1 VVGAG
6 TARPQAAKLVCAALF
21 SAWLSLIFSPHAMA
35 GRLPAPVKAAM
46 KHAGLP
52 PSSVGIWVQDVTRT
66 APALAHGAERPMS
79 PASTMKLL
87 TTYAGLELLGPAYTW
102 KTEVYANRPLAGGV
116 LDGDLLI
123 KGYGDPTLNLE
134 KFWLLLR
141 ELRSR
146 GVREIRGDLV
156 LDKSY
161 FAVAHQEPGT
171 FDNEPL
177 RAYNV
182 EPDALLVNFNVVR
195 LRLAPQAGKLQVAAD
210 PLPARLAIVNAVQL
224 DSSACGDWRSGI
236 TTVTRET
243 PDGITLDLG
252 GRYSADCGEKPLNL
266 SLLKNGHYVFG
277 LFQQL
282 WTELGGSI
290 VGNVRAG
297 PIPTDARLLASATS
311 PALAEVIR
319 DINKFSNNVMARQLY
334 LTIGAERAGPPGS
347 TANAAQALQGW
358 LGAKGMHFPELVVD
372 NGSGLSR
379 TERISPRHL
388 GMLLRAA
395 FDSPVF
401 GELESSLPIV
411 AVDGTMKKRLGEQTV
426 AGHAHIKTGS
436 LEGVKAIAGYVFDR
450 KGRRMAVV
458 CLINHPNAAAGQA
471 VQDALLQWVYARP

>member
-1 VVGAG
+1 M
-6 TARPQAAKLVCAALF
+6 TRPQTVKLVCAALF
-21 SAWLSLIFSPHAMA
+21 SAWLSLGFSPHAAA

-52 PSSVGIWVQDVTRT
+52 PDSVGIWVQDAARKTPT
-66 APALAHGAERPMS
+66 LAHEAERTMS
-79 PASTMKLL
+79 PASTMKLV
-87 TTYAGLELLGPAYTW
+87 TTYAALELLGPAYTW
-102 KTEVYANRPLAGGV
+102 KTEVYAHKPPAAGV
-116 LDGDLLI
+116 LDGDLFI
-123 KGYGDPTLNLE
+123 KGYGDPKLNLE
-134 KFWLLLR
+134 NFWLLLR

-146 GVREIRGDLV
+146 GIQTIRGDLV

-161 FAVAHQEPGT
+161 FEVAHQEPGT

-177 RAYNV
+177 RPYNV

-195 LRLAPQAGKLQVAAD
+195 LRLTPQAGKLNVAAD
-210 PLPARLAIVNAVQL
+210 PMPARLAIVNAVQI
-224 DSSACGDWRSGI
+224 DGSACGDWRSAI
-236 TTVTRET
+236 ATAVRET
-243 PDGITLDLG
+243 ADGVTLELG
-252 GRYSADCGEKPLNL
+252 GRYPAACGEKALNL
-266 SLLKNGHYVFG
+266 SLLENGHYVFG

-297 PIPTDARLLASATS
+297 AVPADAQLLATATS

-319 DINKFSNNVMARQLY
+319 DINKYSNNVMARQLY

-347 TANAAQALQGW
+347 TANAAQALQDW
-358 LGAKGMHFPELVVD
+358 LAAKRMDFPELVVD

-379 TERISPRHL
+379 NERISPHHL
-388 GMLLRAA
+388 GMLLLAA
-395 FDSPVF
+395 FASPVF
-401 GELESSLPIV
+401 AELESSLPIV
-411 AVDGTMKKRLGEQTV
+411 SVDGTMKKRLGEQTV

-436 LEGVKAIAGYVFDR
+436 LQGVKAIAGYVFDR

-458 CLINHPNAAAGQA
+458 CLINHPDAAAGQA

>member
-1 VVGAG
+1 M
-6 TARPQAAKLVCAALF
+6 TRPQAVKLVCAALF
-21 SAWLSLIFSPHAMA
+21 SAWLAFGFSTEAMA
-35 GRLPAPVKAAM
+35 GRLPAPVKAAL
-46 KHAGLP
+46 KQAQLP
-52 PSSVGIWVQDVTRT
+52 EDSVGVWVQDVTRP
-66 APALAHGAERPMS
+66 APALAHGAERSMN
-79 PASTMKLL
+79 PASAMKLL

-102 KTEVYANRPLAGGV
+102 KTEVYANKPPVAGV
-116 LDGDLLI
+116 LDGDLFI

-161 FAVAHQEPGT
+161 FDVAPRDPGA

-177 RAYNV
+177 RPYNV

-195 LRLAPQAGKLQVAAD
+195 LRLTPQAGKLHVAAD
-210 PLPARLAIVNAVQL
+210 PLPARLRIVESVQL
-224 DSSACGDWRSGI
+224 DGSACGDWRSGLS
-236 TTVTRET
+236 TAFEDT
-243 PDGITLDLG
+243 PEGLTLKLG
-252 GRYSADCGEKPLNL
+252 GRYSADCGEKTLNL
-266 SLLKNGHYVFG
+266 SLLKNGHYVFS
-277 LFQQL
+277 LFQSL

-290 VGNVRAG
+290 SGTVRAG
-297 PIPTDARLLASATS
+297 TVPADARLLATATS

-319 DINKFSNNVMARQLY
+319 DINKYSNNVMARQLY
-334 LTIGAERAGPPGS
+334 LTIGATRSGPPGS
-347 TANAAQALQGW
+347 TANAAQALQDW
-358 LGAKGMHFPELVVD
+358 LVAKRLDFPELVLD

-379 TERISPRHL
+379 NERISPRHL

-395 FDSPVF
+395 FMSPVF
-401 GELESSLPIV
+401 AELESSLPIA
-411 AVDGTMKKRLGEQTV
+411 AVDGTMKKRLGDQTV

-471 VQDALLQWVYARP
+471 VQDALLQWVYARQ

>member
-1 VVGAG
+1 M
-6 TARPQAAKLVCAALF
+6 TRPQAVKLVFAALF
-21 SAWLSLIFSPHAMA
+21 SAWLSLSFPLHAAA
-35 GRLPAPVKAAM
+35 GRLPAAVAAAM
-46 KHAGLP
+46 KHADLP
-52 PSSVGIWVQDVTRT
+52 ADSVGIWVQDATRKT
-66 APALAHGAERPMS
+66 PALAHQAERSMN

-102 KTEVYANRPLAGGV
+102 KTEVYANKPLAAGV
-116 LDGDLLI
+116 LDGDLFI
-123 KGYGDPTLNLE
+123 KGWGDPKLTLEN
-134 KFWLLLR
+134 FWLLLR

-146 GVREIRGDLV
+146 GVRTIRGDLV

-161 FAVAHQEPGT
+161 FDVAHQDPGA

-177 RAYNV
+177 RPYNV

-195 LRLAPQAGKLQVAAD
+195 LRLTPEAGRLSVAAD
-210 PLPARLAIVNAVQL
+210 PAPVRFEIVNTVQI
-224 DSSACGDWRSGI
+224 DAGACGDWRSAI
-236 TTVTRET
+236 TTEVRET
-243 PDGITLDLG
+243 ANGVTLALG
-252 GRYSADCGEKPLNL
+252 GRYSGACGEKMLNL

-290 VGNVRAG
+290 AGNVRAG
-297 PIPTDARLLASATS
+297 TIPADARLVATATS

-319 DINKFSNNVMARQLY
+319 DINKYSNNVMARQLY
-334 LTIGAERAGPPGS
+334 LTIGAERSGPPGS
-347 TANAAQALQGW
+347 TASAAKAVQGW
-358 LGAKGMHFPELVVD
+358 LAEKRLDFPGLVLE

-379 TERISPRHL
+379 NERISPRHL

-395 FDSPVF
+395 FTSPVF
-401 GELESSLPIV
+401 AELESSLPIV

>member
-1 VVGAG
+1 M
-6 TARPQAAKLVCAALF
+6 TRPQTVKLVCAALF
-21 SAWLSLIFSPHAMA
+21 FAWLSLSFSPHAAA

-52 PSSVGIWVQDVTRT
+52 AGSVGIWVQDVTRT
-66 APALAHGAERPMS
+66 APALAHGAERTMS
-79 PASTMKLL
+79 PASTMKLV

-102 KTEVYANRPLAGGV
+102 KTEVYANRPPADGV
-116 LDGDLLI
+116 LDGDLFI
-123 KGYGDPTLNLE
+123 KGYGDPKLNLE
-134 KFWLLLR
+134 NFWLLLR

-146 GVREIRGDLV
+146 GVQTIRGDLV

-161 FAVAHQEPGT
+161 FEVAHQEPGT

-177 RAYNV
+177 RPYNV

-195 LRLAPQAGKLQVAAD
+195 LRLTPQAEKLNVAAD
-210 PLPARLAIVNAVQL
+210 PTPARLDIVNAVQI
-224 DSSACGDWRSGI
+224 DGDACGDWRSAI
-236 TTVTRET
+236 TTATRET
-243 PDGITLDLG
+243 ADGVTLELG
-252 GRYSADCGEKPLNL
+252 GRYPAACGEKTLNL
-266 SLLKNGHYVFG
+266 SLLKNGHYVFS

-297 PIPTDARLLASATS
+297 TVPADARLLATATS
-311 PALAEVIR
+311 PPLAELIR
-319 DINKFSNNVMARQLY
+319 DINKYSNNVMARQLF
-334 LTIGAERAGPPGS
+334 LTLGAELSGPPGS
-347 TANAAQALQGW
+347 TAKAALAVQGW

-379 TERISPRHL
+379 TERIGARHL
-388 GMLLRAA
+388 GMVLRAA
-395 FDSPVF
+395 FMSPVF
-401 GELESSLPIV
+401 AELESSLPIV

-458 CLINHPNAAAGQA
+458 CLINHPGAAAGQA

>member
-1 VVGAG
+1 M
-6 TARPQAAKLVCAALF
+6 TRPQAVKLVFATLF
-21 SAWLSLIFSPHAMA
+21 SAWISLGFSPHAAA
-35 GRLPAPVKAAM
+35 GRLPAAVKAAL
-46 KHAGLP
+46 KQAQLP
-52 PSSVGIWVQDVTRT
+52 ADSVGIWVQDVTRST
-66 APALAHGAERPMS
+66 PALAHGAERAMH

-102 KTEVYANRPLAGGV
+102 KTGVYSAAPLSGGV
-116 LDGDLLI
+116 LQGDVFI
-123 KGYGDPTLNLE
+123 KGYGDPKLTLEN
-134 KFWLLLR
+134 FWLLLR

-161 FAVAHQEPGT
+161 FDVAPRDPGT

-177 RAYNV
+177 RPYNV

-195 LRLAPQAGKLQVAAD
+195 LRLAVQAGRLHVAAD
-210 PLPARLAIVNAVQL
+210 PLPARLGIVDSVQL
-224 DSSACGDWRSGI
+224 DDGGCGDWRSGI
-236 TTVTRET
+236 TTAVEET
-243 PDGITLDLG
+243 PDGLTLKLG
-252 GRYSADCGEKPLNL
+252 GRYSADCGEKTLSL
-266 SLLKNGHYVFG
+266 SLLKNGHYVFS

-282 WTELGGSI
+282 WSELGGSI
-290 VGNVRAG
+290 VGNVRSA
-297 PIPTDARLLASATS
+297 PVPADARLLASATS

-319 DINKFSNNVMARQLY
+319 DINKYSNNVMARQLY

-347 TANAAQALQGW
+347 TANAALAVQEW
-358 LGAKGMHFPELVVD
+358 LAAKRMDFPELVLD

-379 TERISPRHL
+379 NERIGARHL

-395 FDSPVF
+395 FMSPVF
-401 GELESSLPIV
+401 AELESSLPIA
-411 AVDGTMKKRLGEQTV
+411 AVDGTMKKRLGDQTV